1 MLLAS
6 KNAITCSRACSNTY
20 RTGIM
25 YKIGRPRDKA
35 VKERSMKIRLLE
47 LRGPRCERCGYAQV
61 EMLHVH
67 HRDRDRSNNDA
78 SNLELICPN
87 CHYEEHYLEK
97 NQINGSLEPE
107 ASDSG

>member
-1 MLLAS
+1 
-6 KNAITCSRACSNTY
+6 
-20 RTGIM
+20 M

-61 EMLHVH
+61 EILHVH